1 MYFEL
6 DKAFRD
12 WLVSI
17 DYEDNKDEKIEIWE
31 KELKKLVINEAY
43 KIVENAGLRDFMG
56 IVENDSIKNIATAFN
71 GFMVRINKNLKGDID
86 GKFQNKALQ

>member
-1 MYFEL
+1 MGE
-6 DKAFRD
+6 R
-12 WLVSI
+12 I
-17 DYEDNKDEKIEIWE
+17 
-31 KELKKLVINEAY
+31 KKLVINEAY